1 MKNYDRSLE
10 EVWEWKELVYQD
22 VKGLAPADYLVKIAR
37 ESRAL
42 MQEHGL
48 VLRTHKRERIMLV
61 SRIS

>member
-22 VKGLAPADYLVKIAR
+22 VKGLTHVDYLAKIAR

-48 VLRTHKRERIMLV
+48 VLRTVKRERIKLAA
-61 SRIS
+61 